1 MTANAR
7 FDDAFY
13 CYRWE
18 RVELESYKITLVYIK
33 GSDSFYILNLLSPF
47 LTGHKACSF
56 ANHYVDVSCTFT

>member
-18 RVELESYKITLVYIK
+18 RVELESYKITHGIY
-33 GSDSFYILNLLSPF
+33 
-47 LTGHKACSF
+47 
-56 ANHYVDVSCTFT
+56 